1 MDAVEIVETANTER
15 KLAMYNSARTA
26 HTHTKRTQTHP
37 TRVCACAAEVA
48 RVCARAECVGMSEC
62 TRACSRGRTDEHE
75 GREPLAPRICA
86 AREQVRKCL
95 QRNATRSFRLTPRPR
110 T

>member
-26 HTHTKRTQTHP
+26 RTHTQRTQTHP

-48 RVCARAECVGMSEC
+48 RAGARAECVGMSEC
-62 TRACSRGRTDEHE
+62 ARVQSRAHRR
-75 GREPLAPRICA
+75 A
-86 AREQVRKCL
+86 
-95 QRNATRSFRLTPRPR
+95 
-110 T
+110 